1 MEAVLI
7 PSFFVQRAVRAAAPC
22 LFVLFCT
29 GHWAAAQTIVI
40 TGAREPLAPER
51 LAGDVVVIDAATIQA
66 STADSLPD
74 LLRREGGLQMSRNG
88 GPGSNSSVFIRGANS
103 GQTVLLVDGV
113 RVGSATLGQPTFDG
127 LSLSQVERIEVLR
140 GPGSSLYGADAVGG
154 VVQVFTRRGQA
165 GTRINASAGAGA
177 YGSSVLSAGAGGAW
191 GLWDGAVSLARE
203 RSDGVSALRP
213 GDAFGNYNPDRDG
226 YARTSVQAQ
235 LGIKPAAGQ
244 RIGLLVLRSKH
255 DVRYD
260 GSEFLPPAFAR
271 DNRPDFR
278 TRIDTQV
285 TALDW
290 RGGVGGPLVAS
301 ARLSRSVDDLV
312 SGGTVFDRYRTQR
325 QQAGAQLAW
334 NSGRLGQ
341 LIAAFEHSE
350 EKARASSY
358 AADVARRNAALVL
371 ALTGAAGRWSWQTDL
386 RRDDNSDFGGVD
398 TARLGGALTIVPG
411 LRLRA
416 LAGSTF
422 RAPSFNDLYFPGY
435 GVPTLQPE
443 RGRSVE
449 LGLNWRSGGT
459 DAAATVFRNR
469 VRDLIAYEGDRSFCP
484 ADPAYDF
491 GCARNINRA
500 RLEGATLSLQQ
511 AVGTLQLRAQL
522 DFLEA
527 RDALTGSRLSR
538 RAAHQESLSARWN
551 GGAWDAG
558 ASLLRVG
565 ERPDGG
571 RRLAA
576 QTTLDL
582 SAGWRFA
589 PAWSLNA
596 KLLNATDR
604 DIEPARDYQGLGR
617 QAWLTLRYEA
627 SL

>member
-7 PSFFVQRAVRAAAPC
+7 RSFVVHRAAHAAAVC
-22 LFVLFCT
+22 LLAFHCSGPGAL
-29 GHWAAAQTIVI
+29 AQTIVI
-40 TGAREPLAPER
+40 TGTREPLAPER

-74 LLRREGGLQMSRNG
+74 LLRREAGLLMSRNG
-88 GPGSNSSVFIRGANS
+88 GPGSASSVFIRGANS

-154 VVQVFTRRGQA
+154 VVQVFTRRGE
-165 GTRINASAGAGA
+165 GGKRINASAGVGG
-177 YGSSVLSAGAGGAW
+177 YGSRVLSAGASGAW
-191 GLWDGAVSLARE
+191 GLWDAAVSLARE
-203 RSDGVSALRP
+203 RSDGASALRP
-213 GDAFGNYNPDRDG
+213 GDSFGNYNPDRDG
-226 YARTSVQAQ
+226 YSRTSVQAQ
-235 LGIKPAAGQ
+235 LGLKPAAGH

-255 DVRYD
+255 DVQYD
-260 GSEFLPPAFAR
+260 ASEFLPPTFAQ

-278 TRIDTQV
+278 TRLQSDV

-290 RGGVGGPLVAS
+290 RGGLGEQLVAS
-301 ARLSRSVDDLV
+301 AKLSRSIDHSV
-312 SGGTVFDRYRTQR
+312 SGGTVFDDYRTQR
-325 QQAGAQLAW
+325 QQADAQLAW
-334 NSGRLGQ
+334 KTGPAGQ
-341 LIAAFEHSE
+341 LIAAVEHTE
-350 EKARASSY
+350 EEASASTY
-358 AADVARRNAALVL
+358 ATNVARRNDAAVL
-371 ALTGAAGRWSWQTDL
+371 ALTGDAGRWSWQADL
-386 RRDDNSDFGGVD
+386 RHDDSSDFGGVD
-398 TARLGGALTIVPG
+398 TARLGGGLTIVPG

-422 RAPSFNDLYFPGY
+422 KAPSFNDLYFPGY

-449 LGLNWRSGGT
+449 LGVNWRSGSI
-459 DAAATVFRNR
+459 DAAATIFRNR
-469 VRDLIAYEGDRSFCP
+469 VRNLIAYESNRSFCP
-484 ADPAYDF
+484 SDPAYDF
-491 GCARNINRA
+491 GCARNINSA

-511 AVGTLQLRAQL
+511 AVGAWQLRAQL

-527 RDALTGSRLSR
+527 RDAVTGSRLSR
-538 RAAHQESLSARWN
+538 RAAHQENLSARWN
-551 GGAWDAG
+551 GGTWDAG

-582 SAGWRFA
+582 NAGWRFA
-589 PAWSLNA
+589 PAWSLHA

-604 DIEPARDYQGLGR
+604 DLEPARDYQGLGR